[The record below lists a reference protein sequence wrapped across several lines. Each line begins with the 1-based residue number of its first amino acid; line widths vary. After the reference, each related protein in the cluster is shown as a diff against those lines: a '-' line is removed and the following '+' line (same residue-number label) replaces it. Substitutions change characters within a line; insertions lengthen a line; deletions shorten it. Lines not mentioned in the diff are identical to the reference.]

1 LTWLKPTERKKLKK
15 LIADSKAGD
24 STKEEI
30 PVISSIS
37 SGKEKSD
44 DNNDKSNMNL
54 TVINENDH
62 KNVHEKHF
70 EKETEIGNAEELLWG

>member
-1 LTWLKPTERKKLKK
+1 MKK

-44 DNNDKSNMNL
+44 APLGMRTLQLSKRSGKRQVQEGL
-54 TVINENDH
+54 
-62 KNVHEKHF
+62 KNVY
-70 EKETEIGNAEELLWG
+70 GRRYGEEESR